1 MTELNRLRWRARR
14 GMLELDILLLDFLEQ
29 HYPALP
35 SSQQI
40 AFGELLE
47 LGDSE
52 LWDMIQTGQSAVQP
66 EQAKIIEWLRTGKQK
81 NETTD

>member
-29 HYPALP
+29 HYPVLP
-35 SSQQI
+35 PRLQN

-52 LWDMIQTGQSAVQP
+52 LWDMIQTDQSVAQP
-66 EQAKIIEWLRTGKQK
+66 EQAIIIEWLRTGKY
-81 NETTD
+81 NESSD